1 MRKYRDIKL
10 AAAEA
15 WRNYLLSEP
24 NSNHATNFFSKDLLA
39 IEMKKKQIYMNK
51 HLYLSLS
58 VLEISKIVM
67 HEFWSDYMKQKYE
80 EKEK

>member
-1 MRKYRDIKL
+1 MQQPKHEGIICCQNQT
-10 AAAEA
+10 AIIQQ
-15 WRNYLLSEP
+15 
-24 NSNHATNFFSKDLLA
+24 NFFSKDLLA

-51 HLYLSLS
+51 HHYLSLS
-58 VLEISKIVM
+58 VLEIRKIVM

>member
-1 MRKYRDIKL
+1 MQQPKHEEIICCQNQT
-10 AAAEA
+10 AIIQQI
-15 WRNYLLSEP
+15 
-24 NSNHATNFFSKDLLA
+24 FFSKDLLA

-58 VLEISKIVM
+58 VLEIRKIVM

>member
-1 MRKYRDIKL
+1 MKELFVVRTKQQSYNKF
-10 AAAEA
+10 
-15 WRNYLLSEP
+15 
-24 NSNHATNFFSKDLLA
+24 FFSKDLLA

-58 VLEISKIVM
+58 VLEIRKIVM